1 MQYNI
6 VTFLNIVMIDTWHEI
21 ILFQEHYLVEFMAS
35 TH

>member
-6 VTFLNIVMIDTWHEI
+6 VAFLNIVMIDTWNEI
-21 ILFQEHYLVEFMAS
+21 ILFQEHSLVEFMAS